1 MAERVKGK
9 TGADMKLHLL
19 ILIAALCLG
28 ACGKSEPPAPKVD
41 SSTDTHPVKN
51 VDALP
56 AGNIREGGK
65 LMNQASDLGKTMEQQ
80 KQDREKNSENK

>member
-1 MAERVKGK
+1 
-9 TGADMKLHLL
+9 MKLSPLVLL
-19 ILIAALCLG
+19 VLLALA
-28 ACGKSEPPAPKVD
+28 ACGKSEAPAPKTD
-41 SSTDTHPVKN
+41 ASTDTHPVKN

>member
-1 MAERVKGK
+1 
-9 TGADMKLHLL
+9 MKRSIVTATMLMV
-19 ILIAALCLG
+19 AFSVSG
-28 ACGKSEPPAPKVD
+28 CGKKSEAPPMPKTD
-41 SSTDTHPVKN
+41 ASTDTHPVKN

>member
-1 MAERVKGK
+1 
-9 TGADMKLHLL
+9 MKRAIISAIVLSTVVG
-19 ILIAALCLG
+19 IA
-28 ACGKSEPPAPKVD
+28 ACGKSEPPTPKVD
-41 SSTDTHPVKN
+41 PSTDMHPVKN

-65 LMNQASDLGKTMEQQ
+65 LMNQASDLGKTLEQQ

>member
-1 MAERVKGK
+1 
-9 TGADMKLHLL
+9 MKRIVISAMVLAAS
-19 ILIAALCLG
+19 IGIA

-41 SSTDTHPVKN
+41 PSTDTHPVKN

-80 KQDREKNSENK
+80 KQDREKDSENK

>member
-1 MAERVKGK
+1 
-9 TGADMKLHLL
+9 MKRAIISAVVLSTF
-19 ILIAALCLG
+19 IGIAG
-28 ACGKSEPPAPKVD
+28 CGKKSEAPPTPKTD
-41 SSTDTHPVKN
+41 ASTDTHPVKN

-65 LMNQASDLGKTMEQQ
+65 LMNQASDLGKTLEQQ